1 VYHPAGIA
9 TRDVATTSSS
19 GRTDIWRVG
28 LAACPHYCVFGSGW
42 ETFPD
47 VYAATQAS
55 VPDAAVL
62 VGGGNYQPHN
72 VWLLVAIEL
81 GLPGLVLL
89 ASVLIV
95 TFYEA
100 LRLPTA
106 LRGPPMSGFIA
117 TIVAALFLSN
127 LEYKFF
133 WMALILVALSRNVAL
148 VESRPAAG
156 RSGTSQQTY
165 GPGSGQ
171 GPVSVPAGV

>member
-1 VYHPAGIA
+1 
-9 TRDVATTSSS
+9 
-19 GRTDIWRVG
+19 
-28 LAACPHYCVFGSGW
+28 
-42 ETFPD
+42 
-47 VYAATQAS
+47 

-89 ASVLIV
+89 ATALIV
-95 TFYEA
+95 TFHEA

-106 LRGPPMSGFIA
+106 MRGPPMSGFIA

-133 WMALILVALSRNVAL
+133 WMALIMVALSRNVAL
-148 VESRPAAG
+148 VESRPADG
-156 RSGTSQQTY
+156 SLGTSQQTF
-165 GPGSGQ
+165 GPGIGG
-171 GPVSVPAGV
+171 GPVPAPAGV